1 MNKGTK
7 SRRIA
12 TQGWGSLA
20 QNGGASMTPG
30 NFGPGDRIGNSHGS
44 SFRQLRPNRGG
55 IELPTRRVVREPF
68 SRRPAAADT
77 PSSSAASSP
86 PPASSTHQQL
96 EEEQEEK
103 GELTSRVLRGERVL
117 VRNTDFAPH
126 GLPIGGEGGVTP
138 VGQDSQIL
146 ANNGGVGENAASCEV
161 RSTGEQQQQLTEEEE
176 EEEERPP
183 QQKRSSSSS
192 CCFFLGYSPA
202 AASNIACGSSST
214 RLLGK
219 PLKIWDTLEEPPLE
233 ASLCGDETE
242 SSSSDGGDSTTSC
255 SDDSDSSSDDESVR
269 ECDTASTKRG
279 EWEPQQAADVEGF
292 TRVEVRAVKRL
303 AKKEKQRKVERERA
317 EREAQAKEED
327 KRHRLI
333 QRQKYAEDLKSQP
346 HTRARAAKE
355 RQEAQAREANASP
368 RTPGVQRGGVQPCEG
383 GEAG

>member
-1 MNKGTK
+1 MRPGQRQLSGFFVCNSSHPAWDLSGPMTQAGYRSMNKGTK

-96 EEEQEEK
+96 EEEQEQEEK

-161 RSTGEQQQQLTEEEE
+161 RSTTGEQQQQLTEEEE
-176 EEEERPP
+176 EEERPP
-183 QQKRSSSSS
+183 QQKRSPSSSS

-202 AASNIACGSSST
+202 ATHIFLERDVSICLFSFST
-214 RLLGK
+214 
-219 PLKIWDTLEEPPLE
+219 
-233 ASLCGDETE
+233 
-242 SSSSDGGDSTTSC
+242 
-255 SDDSDSSSDDESVR
+255 
-269 ECDTASTKRG
+269 
-279 EWEPQQAADVEGF
+279 
-292 TRVEVRAVKRL
+292 
-303 AKKEKQRKVERERA
+303 
-317 EREAQAKEED
+317 
-327 KRHRLI
+327 
-333 QRQKYAEDLKSQP
+333 
-346 HTRARAAKE
+346 
-355 RQEAQAREANASP
+355 
-368 RTPGVQRGGVQPCEG
+368 
-383 GEAG
+383 